1 VGRLPE
7 VGDDHHLGWGD
18 ELALRAGGCLIENLQ
33 RRFYLWSILRVH
45 ARRLAHPDENEI
57 GTVASAGDPRHT
69 GRVVKNRA
77 DLLRSIPMFEGLD
90 DQDVED
96 LASELQE
103 RRIPSGELLF
113 DAGEAGDTMYI
124 VAEGVVNIHLPGD
137 PATRVSLAD
146 LTVGK
151 YFGEVALFD
160 DKPRSASAQAM
171 TEVVLLELGRDVL
184 TRYLERRPRAAM
196 AILRT
201 MADRLRQTNAMLSER
216 AARNVIEEFEKGLSW
231 ADRLADRV
239 AELNGS
245 WSFILVLAGLTVG
258 WILINVPGL
267 MFEPAPDGYPYQFF
281 NLLLAVLVALQGPLI
296 VMSQNRQAAKD
307 RKEAETDFKVNLKNE
322 VNIET
327 ILKELREFRA
337 LAAGRRPPVPPT
349 PRKKS
354 KRDDSPE
361 SQRLDA

>member
-1 VGRLPE
+1 M
-7 VGDDHHLGWGD
+7 
-18 ELALRAGGCLIENLQ
+18 
-33 RRFYLWSILRVH
+33 
-45 ARRLAHPDENEI
+45 
-57 GTVASAGDPRHT
+57 
-69 GRVVKNRA
+69 KNRT

-90 DQDVED
+90 DQDIEE

-103 RRIPSGELLF
+103 RRLA
-113 DAGEAGDTMYI
+113 AGEVLFEQGDSGDTMYL
-124 VAEGVVNIHLPGD
+124 VAEGTVNIHLPGD

-146 LTVGK
+146 LTMGK

-160 DKPRSASAQAM
+160 DKPRSASAQAK
-171 TEVVLLELGRDVL
+171 TETVLLELGRNVL
-184 TRYLERRPRAAM
+184 TTYLERRPRAAM

-201 MADRLRQTNAMLSER
+201 MAERLRQTNAMLSER

-245 WSFILVLAGLTVG
+245 WAFILVLAGLTVG
-258 WILINVPGL
+258 WVLINIPGVV
-267 MFEPAPDGYPYQFF
+267 FKPAPDEYPYQFF

-327 ILKELREFRA
+327 ILKEVREFRC
-337 LAAGRRPPVPPT
+337 LAAGRRPTQPVAGKANAPADDAKS
-349 PRKKS
+349 PRA
-354 KRDDSPE
+354 
-361 SQRLDA
+361 DA

>member
-1 VGRLPE
+1 
-7 VGDDHHLGWGD
+7 LGKERKG
-18 ELALRAGGCLIENLQ
+18 ESPSAIA
-33 RRFYLWSILRVH
+33 SI
-45 ARRLAHPDENEI
+45 
-57 GTVASAGDPRHT
+57 ASEGKARHT
-69 GRVVKNRA
+69 ERVVKNPA

-96 LASELQE
+96 LAAELVE
-103 RRIPSGELLF
+103 RRYSAGQVVFE
-113 DAGEAGDTMYI
+113 AGEAGDTMYL
-124 VAEGVVNIHLPGD
+124 VAEGTVNIHLPGD
-137 PATRVSLAD
+137 PTTRVSLAD

-151 YFGEVALFD
+151 VFGEVALFD

-171 TEVVLLELGRDVL
+171 TDTVLLELGRTVL
-184 TRYLERRPRAAM
+184 TSYLERRPRAAM

-201 MADRLRQTNAMLSER
+201 MSERLRQTNAMLSER
-216 AARNVIEEFEKGLSW
+216 AARNVIEEFEKGMGW

-245 WSFILVLAGLTVG
+245 WSFILILSGLTVG
-258 WILINVPGL
+258 WVLINIPGVV
-267 MFEPAPDGYPYQFF
+267 FSHAPDEYPYQFF

-327 ILKELREFRA
+327 LLKELREFRA
-337 LAAGRRPPVPPT
+337 LAAGRRPGAVPTGNVKPERSGLSAN
-349 PRKKS
+349 PRM
-354 KRDDSPE
+354 
-361 SQRLDA
+361 DA

>member
-1 VGRLPE
+1 
-7 VGDDHHLGWGD
+7 
-18 ELALRAGGCLIENLQ
+18 
-33 RRFYLWSILRVH
+33 
-45 ARRLAHPDENEI
+45 
-57 GTVASAGDPRHT
+57 
-69 GRVVKNRA
+69 
-77 DLLRSIPMFEGLD
+77 MFEGLD
-90 DQDVED
+90 DQDVEE

-103 RRIPSGELLF
+103 RRLAAEQLLF
-113 DAGEAGDTMYI
+113 EAGDAGDTMYI

-146 LTVGK
+146 LSTGK

-160 DKPRSASAQAM
+160 DKPRSASAQAK
-171 TEVVLLELGRDVL
+171 TDTVLLELGRDVL

-231 ADRLADRV
+231 ADRLADKV

-245 WSFILVLAGLTVG
+245 WSFILILAGLTVV
-258 WILINVPGL
+258 WMLINVPGL
-267 MFEPAPDGYPYQFF
+267 LFSSAPDAFPYQFF

-337 LAAGRRPPVPPT
+337 LAAGRRPPPPQA
-349 PRKKS
+349 PRKGKS
-354 KRDDSPE
+354 RSESKDAEE
-361 SQRLDA
+361 SQQIDA

>member
-1 VGRLPE
+1 
-7 VGDDHHLGWGD
+7 
-18 ELALRAGGCLIENLQ
+18 
-33 RRFYLWSILRVH
+33 
-45 ARRLAHPDENEI
+45 
-57 GTVASAGDPRHT
+57 
-69 GRVVKNRA
+69 
-77 DLLRSIPMFEGLD
+77 
-90 DQDVED
+90 
-96 LASELQE
+96 
-103 RRIPSGELLF
+103 
-113 DAGEAGDTMYI
+113 
-124 VAEGVVNIHLPGD
+124 VNIHLPGD

-146 LTVGK
+146 LGVGK
-151 YFGEVALFD
+151 YFGELALFD
-160 DKPRSASAQAM
+160 DKPRSASAQAK
-171 TEVVLLELGRDVL
+171 TGTVLLGLGRDVL

-231 ADRLADRV
+231 ADRLADKV

-245 WSFILVLAGLTVG
+245 WSFILLLAALTVL
-258 WILINVPGL
+258 WVLINVPGWVFPTAL
-267 MFEPAPDGYPYQFF
+267 DQYPYQFF

-337 LAAGRRPPVPPT
+337 LAAGRRPGASPT
-349 PRKKS
+349 EAAS
-354 KRDDSPE
+354 
-361 SQRLDA
+361 